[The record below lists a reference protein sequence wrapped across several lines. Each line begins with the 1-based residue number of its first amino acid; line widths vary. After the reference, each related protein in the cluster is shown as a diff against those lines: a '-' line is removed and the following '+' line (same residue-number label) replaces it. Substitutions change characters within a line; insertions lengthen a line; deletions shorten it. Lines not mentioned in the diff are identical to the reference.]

1 MENWQRTVGCGELR
15 SSHQGQKVVLNG
27 WVHRHRNHGGLLF
40 ISLRD
45 RSGIVQV
52 VFDAEVSQ
60 EAFQLAETLRGEY
73 VVAVEGTV
81 RLRPEGM
88 INPAMATGEVEVVG
102 EGLLILNPAK
112 TPPIYIDERADDVD
126 ETLRLKYRYLD
137 LRRAEMQKNLMLR
150 HRVAKAA
157 RDFWTPK
164 VSWRLR
170 RRF

>member
-88 INPAMATGEVEVVG
+88 INPAMATGEVEWWAKARS
-102 EGLLILNPAK
+102 NPAK
-112 TPPIYIDERADDVD
+112 TPIYIDERAGDVD
-126 ETLRLKYRYLD
+126 ETPAWLRC
-137 LRRAEMQKNLMLR
+137 
-150 HRVAKAA
+150 
-157 RDFWTPK
+157 
-164 VSWRLR
+164 
-170 RRF
+170 